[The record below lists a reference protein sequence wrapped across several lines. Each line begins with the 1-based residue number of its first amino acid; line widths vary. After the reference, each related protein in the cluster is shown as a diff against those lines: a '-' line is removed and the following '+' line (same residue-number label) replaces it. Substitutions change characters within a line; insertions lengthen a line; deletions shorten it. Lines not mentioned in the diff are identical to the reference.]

1 MKRFMRELVG
11 LGWSVVG
18 AGFVLMTV
26 TGSVFK
32 TGLLLTICGVAVQL
46 SGLLI
51 PKDKEDEDEE

>member
-1 MKRFMRELVG
+1 MKRFMKELIA

-32 TGLLLTICGVAVQL
+32 TGLLLTVLGVAIQL

-51 PKDKEDEDEE
+51 SEDEEDEK

>member
-1 MKRFMRELVG
+1 MKRFMRELVA

-32 TGLLLTICGVAVQL
+32 TGVLLTALGVAIQL

-51 PKDKEDEDEE
+51 PEDENEEQTD

>member
-1 MKRFMRELVG
+1 MRELVG

-51 PKDKEDEDEE
+51 PEDKEDKDEE

>member
-1 MKRFMRELVG
+1 MKELIA

-32 TGLLLTICGVAVQL
+32 TGLLLTVVGVAVQL

-51 PKDKEDEDEE
+51 SEDEEDEK

>member
-1 MKRFMRELVG
+1 MKRFMRELIG

-51 PKDKEDEDEE
+51 PKDREDEDEK

>member
-1 MKRFMRELVG
+1 MKRFMKELIA

-32 TGLLLTICGVAVQL
+32 TGLLLTVVGVAVQL

-51 PKDKEDEDEE
+51 SEDEEDEK

>member
-1 MKRFMRELVG
+1 MKRFMRELVS
-11 LGWSVVG
+11 LGWSIVG

-32 TGLLLTICGVAVQL
+32 TGVLLTVFGVLVQL

-51 PKDKEDEDEE
+51 TEDEENE

>member
-1 MKRFMRELVG
+1 MKRFMRELVA

-32 TGLLLTICGVAVQL
+32 TGVLLTVLGVAIQL

-51 PKDKEDEDEE
+51 KEDGDE

>member
-1 MKRFMRELVG
+1 MKRFMKELIA

-32 TGLLLTICGVAVQL
+32 TGLLLTVLGVAIQL

-51 PKDKEDEDEE
+51 SEDKEDEK

>member
-1 MKRFMRELVG
+1 MKRFMKELTA

-32 TGLLLTICGVAVQL
+32 TGLLLTFVGVAVQL
-46 SGLLI
+46 SSLLI
-51 PKDKEDEDEE
+51 PEDKDDEK